1 MDQYVLQRHFWEN
14 EQMKNSLS
22 SRVRP
27 VLKWA
32 GGKTQLL
39 PQIAQRYPQELGK
52 KISKYAEPFIG
63 GGAVL
68 FDILS
73 KYSLDAVYISD
84 INEAL
89 INMYV
94 QIKKNV
100 ENLICELSSI
110 EKIYWQSDEAER
122 KRIYTQKRNIFNQL
136 ISNPDETNAI
146 QRAYLLIFLNRTCF
160 NGLYRVNRRGFFN
173 VPIGSY
179 KKPLICDTEN
189 LRKVSEAL
197 KNVEVVCG
205 NYAQCETFVDQN
217 TFVYFDPPYRPL
229 STTSNFTSYTEQSF
243 DDKEQEKLA
252 LFAKKLSEKKASV
265 LLSNSDPKNTDP
277 NDSFF
282 DDLYSDFRISRVC
295 ASRMINSNAQN
306 RGAVSELLIMNY
318 AV

>member
-1 MDQYVLQRHFWEN
+1 MDQYVLQGHFWEN

-84 INEAL
+84 INDAL

-100 ENLICELSSI
+100 ENLNCELSSI
-110 EKIYWQSDEAER
+110 EKIYWQSDEDER

-197 KNVEVVCG
+197 KNVEIVCG

>member
-1 MDQYVLQRHFWEN
+1 MDQYVLQGHFWEN

-39 PQIAQRYPQELGK
+39 SQIAQRYPQELGK

-110 EKIYWQSDEAER
+110 EKTYWQSDEAER

-282 DDLYSDFRISRVC
+282 DDLYSDFRISRVY

>member
-1 MDQYVLQRHFWEN
+1 MDQYVLQGHFWEN

-84 INEAL
+84 INDAL

-197 KNVEVVCG
+197 KNVEIVCG

-265 LLSNSDPKNTDP
+265 LLSNSDPKNTDS

>member
-1 MDQYVLQRHFWEN
+1 MDQYVLQGHFWEN

-39 PQIAQRYPQELGK
+39 SQIAQRYPQELGK

-63 GGAVL
+63 AGAVL

-110 EKIYWQSDEAER
+110 EKTYWQSDEAER

-146 QRAYLLIFLNRTCF
+146 PRAYLLIFLNRTCF

-282 DDLYSDFRISRVC
+282 DDLYSDFRISRVY

>member
-1 MDQYVLQRHFWEN
+1 MDQYVLQGHFWEN

-39 PQIAQRYPQELGK
+39 SQIAQRYPQELGK

-84 INEAL
+84 INDAL

-197 KNVEVVCG
+197 KNVEIVCG